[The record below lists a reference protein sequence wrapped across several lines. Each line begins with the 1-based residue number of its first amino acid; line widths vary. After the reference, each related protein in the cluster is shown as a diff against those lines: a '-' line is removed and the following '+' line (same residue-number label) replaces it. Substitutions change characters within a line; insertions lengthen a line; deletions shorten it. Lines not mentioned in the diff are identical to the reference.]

1 MHYQILV
8 YITQSKI
15 QGSYTKNSQFQ
26 ISTPTKNDEF
36 QLNNESY
43 SESDIQDY
51 FNMIMRNM
59 K

>member
-26 ISTPTKNDEF
+26 ISTPTQNDEF